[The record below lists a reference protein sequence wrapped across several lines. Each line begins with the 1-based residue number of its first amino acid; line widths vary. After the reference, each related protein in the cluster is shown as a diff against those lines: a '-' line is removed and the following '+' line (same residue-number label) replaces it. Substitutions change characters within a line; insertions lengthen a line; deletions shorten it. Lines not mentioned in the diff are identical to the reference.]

1 MKKYNKQNQNIIII
15 NLDLVFQVEPKK
27 FFNIIFFWI
36 LKIKDVTTAEIVI
49 GIEISIAII
58 NININQCSKQKLL

>member
-27 FFNIIFFWI
+27 FFNIIFF
-36 LKIKDVTTAEIVI
+36 
-49 GIEISIAII
+49 
-58 NININQCSKQKLL
+58 